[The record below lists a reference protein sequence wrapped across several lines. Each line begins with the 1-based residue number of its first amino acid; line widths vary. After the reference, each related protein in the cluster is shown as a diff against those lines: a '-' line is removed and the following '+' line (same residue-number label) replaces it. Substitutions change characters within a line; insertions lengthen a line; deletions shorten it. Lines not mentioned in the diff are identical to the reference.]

1 MARDSGY
8 KDLLDYSVSYKTV
21 WSIIGVVVAVAVAG
35 WFAWQ
40 RFKPA
45 GVDEQARQVIKEATR
60 LESRAGG
67 CVQDSTPAEFLSDL
81 SAGKAQLAE
90 ARSRFEAGLFAEA
103 AGFAEEARDGLREF
117 NDKVCSTVESVARF
131 IEMKGQIKI
140 KTAKSAR
147 WVNASRGTRLLPG
160 DRIRVDAGEARIE
173 YKNGEKQT
181 LKKDTVI
188 QIQSYAL
195 KPGGGATA
203 DILFEG
209 GELLAEGVTNG
220 SSIIHTDFGEARP
233 RDGDIGLKT
242 GGDGKELKV
251 RSERGRSTFQSG
263 SETRR
268 LEELTVLNASR
279 SGNGRVQ
286 LGEVAKD
293 LPEPELREPI
303 DGRHFVLEDPTVELT
318 PFEWRPT
325 EGAERYIFQI
335 GRNDWFEPVL
345 NDGDERVPQGRVDL
359 EEAAEIKGLPPGTYY
374 WRVAGVTGAGDFGRW
389 SHPSRFTISQ
399 GKQSDLGRE
408 PPALEVDKGIAIGDK
423 YIFKGKCDAYARL
436 QVFVNGKRWQDVDLD
451 DEGGFSIMVPVEHDG
466 WNTITFEAQDT
477 YGTKNPIDRK
487 VYWSGI

>member
-1 MARDSGY
+1 MARDTGY
-8 KDLLDYSVSYKTV
+8 KDLLDYTVSYKTV
-21 WSIIGVVVAVAVAG
+21 WSIFGVAVAVAVAG

-45 GVDEQARQVIKEATR
+45 GADEQARQIIKEATR

-67 CVQDSTPAEFLSDL
+67 CVQESTPAEFLNDL
-81 SAGKAQLAE
+81 QAGKAQLVE
-90 ARSRFEAGLFAEA
+90 ARSRFEAGEFEGAANVAEQ
-103 AGFAEEARDGLREF
+103 ARDGLREF
-117 NDKVCSTVESVARF
+117 NDQVCASVESVARF

-160 DRIRVDAGEARIE
+160 DRIRADAGEARIE
-173 YKNGEKQT
+173 YKNGEKYT
-181 LKKDTVI
+181 IKKDTVI
-188 QIQSYAL
+188 QIQSYQL

-203 DILFEG
+203 DTIFEG
-209 GELLAEGVTNG
+209 GELVAEGVTNG
-220 SSIIHTDFGEARP
+220 DSVISTGFGEARP
-233 RDGDIGLKT
+233 RDGDISLKT
-242 GGDGKELKV
+242 GKDGKDLRV
-251 RSERGRSTFQSG
+251 RSERGRSTFESG
-263 SETRR
+263 GVTRR
-268 LEELTVLNASR
+268 MNEISKLDAIKAQDGSI
-279 SGNGRVQ
+279 S
-286 LGEVAKD
+286 LGDVRRD
-293 LPEPELREPI
+293 LLGPELRDPI
-303 DGRHFVLEDPTVELT
+303 DGRHFVVEDPGSELT
-318 PFEWRPT
+318 GFEWRPA

-345 NDGDERVPQGRVDL
+345 NDGDERVPQGRVDII
-359 EEAAEIKGLPPGTYY
+359 EAAEIRGLPPGTYF
-374 WRVAGVTGAGDFGRW
+374 WRVAGVTGDGDFGRW
-389 SHPSRFTISQ
+389 SQASRFTISQ
-399 GKQSDLGRE
+399 GTQSDEGRE

-451 DEGGFSIMVPVEHDG
+451 DDGGFSIMVPVEHDG